1 MAAPRFPA
9 PGQRGFS
16 LIELMVALLLG
27 LLLMSGIVAVY
38 LESKRGWAQ
47 DDAIARVQ
55 ENGRYALRL
64 LSREIAMAGFYG
76 GVTET
81 DAISSPAIADCKT
94 WLLNPD
100 EVIETYNHA
109 DTDAPA
115 EFSDCFD
122 ADEVATGSDI
132 LALRRASDRPLIDD
146 GEWET
151 GFSALTGTQYYLNT
165 NNDGLGTSEIE
176 LGSALDTSAL
186 VAASSK
192 ADVWEYHGS
201 IYYIGT
207 ENGVPSLCVRSAQN
221 TAQTCLVNGI
231 ENLQVE
237 LGVDTDGDAVPDEFI
252 SDQVAPGEVD
262 ADTVLAM
269 RIHLLVRSIEP
280 VRSSPTDSRTWN
292 LGDESV
298 DTNAS
303 ADDQFYR
310 RVFSATVPRNNQV
323 FTTFE

>member
-100 EVIETYNHA
+100 EVIE
-109 DTDAPA
+109 
-115 EFSDCFD
+115 
-122 ADEVATGSDI
+122 
-132 LALRRASDRPLIDD
+132 LRLRM
-146 GEWET
+146 
-151 GFSALTGTQYYLNT
+151 
-165 NNDGLGTSEIE
+165 
-176 LGSALDTSAL
+176 
-186 VAASSK
+186 K
-192 ADVWEYHGS
+192 
-201 IYYIGT
+201 
-207 ENGVPSLCVRSAQN
+207 N
-221 TAQTCLVNGI
+221 TAEKRVIATMILV
-231 ENLQVE
+231 L
-237 LGVDTDGDAVPDEFI
+237 
-252 SDQVAPGEVD
+252 
-262 ADTVLAM
+262 
-269 RIHLLVRSIEP
+269 
-280 VRSSPTDSRTWN
+280 
-292 LGDESV
+292 
-298 DTNAS
+298 
-303 ADDQFYR
+303 
-310 RVFSATVPRNNQV
+310 
-323 FTTFE
+323 